1 MRIIKLLRVHQ
12 WLKNVLIFVPI
23 LSTANFNSDSYM
35 DLILGFIF
43 FSFFVSA
50 TYIVNDLVDIKSDFS
65 HPIKKNRPIASGKI
79 SKKMAISLS
88 LLFSIVSIFYFYY
101 FQQDVLLFIIL
112 YLFLTI
118 LYTLKTKYV
127 KFFDLATIVTLF
139 IIRLLVGGVISNI
152 DISAYLILIVLFL
165 SLAIVTSKKLS
176 IFNNSEI
183 GNTKVKNHL
192 LNSYSSN
199 GLTMLFNSSIFLS
212 AIVYFTWIIRIK
224 SSADTFIFYVVSFL
238 FLLISLHRLI
248 QLTRKKE
255 TEEIISMLFLDT
267 KLLIAVLGFTV
278 LTLYSLYYE

>member
-1 MRIIKLLRVHQ
+1 
-12 WLKNVLIFVPI
+12 
-23 LSTANFNSDSYM
+23 
-35 DLILGFIF
+35 
-43 FSFFVSA
+43 
-50 TYIVNDLVDIKSDFS
+50 
-65 HPIKKNRPIASGKI
+65 
-79 SKKMAISLS
+79 
-88 LLFSIVSIFYFYY
+88 
-101 FQQDVLLFIIL
+101 
-112 YLFLTI
+112 
-118 LYTLKTKYV
+118 
-127 KFFDLATIVTLF
+127 
-139 IIRLLVGGVISNI
+139 
-152 DISAYLILIVLFL
+152 IVLFL